1 MTAFLQA
8 TVLIAGL
15 MVVKDQALLGL
26 GLMLSAGE
34 IPRIAGQ
41 FGLETGTKA
50 NVMVKLCLVKPGII
64 ASAVQSWQTLWKI
77 SAQSIL
83 ILYMV

>member
-1 MTAFLQA
+1 MPDRFFLQA

-34 IPRIAGQ
+34 IPRIAG
-41 FGLETGTKA
+41 
-50 NVMVKLCLVKPGII
+50 
-64 ASAVQSWQTLWKI
+64 AVWVGSREPKQ
-77 SAQSIL
+77 
-83 ILYMV
+83 M